1 MKGKVNG
8 DHVNSPSEFNLF
20 FLCLLRPMSALL
32 TIDKHQNHNC
42 LHCCQLLILKAD
54 IFNFKIDLFQRL
66 YLLNKSGGKAFFPL
80 QFWLLLRLKLLV
92 PWEKAWETEN
102 SRLKHHARLLAAT
115 TCLWRTEQPPTVLLN
130 QMHSANMLFSAVAR
144 VGNIIR

>member
-54 IFNFKIDLFQRL
+54 VFHFKIDLFQRL
-66 YLLNKSGGKAFFPL
+66 YLYNKSGGKAWFF
-80 QFWLLLRLKLLV
+80 FIKLLIA
-92 PWEKAWETEN
+92 PQAKATGSLGKGLGDRELQAKTP
-102 SRLKHHARLLAAT
+102 R
-115 TCLWRTEQPPTVLLN
+115 
-130 QMHSANMLFSAVAR
+130 
-144 VGNIIR
+144 